1 MNLTFS
7 VIDRK
12 HAVENVVDLCI
23 IFEFSSRTLDWTF
36 FGLPV
41 LFFVR
46 KCSLNN
52 MFHWCGPLIKML
64 MGVPRWAKNV
74 VVAVVVSSS
83 FQCLM
88 SQRAEIKWNC
98 ANWVEV
104 EPSSKFRGFRSS
116 KFGFKEA
123 AIKVRFSGFEHLFR
137 YRIEFLFSLIFGTCF

>member
-1 MNLTFS
+1 MITHFNICCGNYTFFTIVKKLHINFYRQSSSLKYSYWKVQNEFNLFRNRQQTCC
-7 VIDRK
+7 RK
-12 HAVENVVDLCI
+12 CCWPLCT

-83 FQCLM
+83 FRCLM
-88 SQRAEIKWNC
+88 SQWAKKILNC
-98 ANWVEV
+98 ANY
-104 EPSSKFRGFRSS
+104 
-116 KFGFKEA
+116 
-123 AIKVRFSGFEHLFR
+123 I
-137 YRIEFLFSLIFGTCF
+137 